1 MSSKPKISS
10 AELQEAAGRIKVLH
24 KKATEHALEIG
35 RELLRIKAALPHG
48 AFAKWVEK
56 ECEFK
61 IRMAQ
66 NYMTLARAGASSA
79 EIALVPSTLRVY
91 LSNSTPP
98 TVRQLVKQRL
108 ADGEQVSR
116 HDLRAAI
123 VEARKKRSTDANP
136 AAPDLLT
143 AGDTGTYPEIDRS
156 RKVAELLMQR
166 LSKNDYAYVMDGM
179 TWGTWN
185 RVLVWLRAK
194 STAAA
199 EPAEAQPIANAVR
212 TPAVPVAPD
221 ANPARR
227 VSA

>member
-1 MSSKPKISS
+1 MSSKPKISP
-10 AELQEAAGRIKVLH
+10 AELQEAAGRIKALH
-24 KKATEHALEIG
+24 KQATEHALEIG

-66 NYMTLARAGASSA
+66 NYMTLARAAGTSA
-79 EIALVPSTLRVY
+79 EIALLPSTLRVY
-91 LSNSTPP
+91 LSNSTPS
-98 TVRQLVKQRL
+98 TVRQLVKRRL

-123 VEARKKRSTDANP
+123 LQARKQRSGDSNP
-136 AAPDLLT
+136 PAPDLLA

-156 RKVAELLMQR
+156 RKVAELIMQR
-166 LSKNDYAYVMDGM
+166 LSNKDYEYIMDKM

-185 RVLVWLRAK
+185 RVLVWLRAR

-199 EPAEAQPIANAVR
+199 EPAAALPISNAVGSAVV
-212 TPAVPVAPD
+212 PAAAG
-221 ANPARR
+221 ANLRAR

>member
-1 MSSKPKISS
+1 MSSKPKISP

-66 NYMTLARAGASSA
+66 NYMTLARAGASA
-79 EIALVPSTLRVY
+79 EIGLEPSTLRLYV
-91 LSNSTPP
+91 SNSTPS
-98 TVRQLVKQRL
+98 TVRQLVKRRL
-108 ADGEQVSR
+108 ANGEHVSR

-123 VEARKKRSTDANP
+123 VEARQKRANDSNR
-136 AAPDLLT
+136 AAPDLLA
-143 AGDTGTYPEIDRS
+143 AGDIGPYAEIDRS

-166 LSKNDYAYVMDGM
+166 LSNKDYQYIMDGM

-194 STAAA
+194 PTIAA
-199 EPAEAQPIANAVR
+199 EPTDPPPISNAVGSGV
-212 TPAVPVAPD
+212 APVASE
-221 ANPARR
+221 AGVAARA
-227 VSA
+227 SA

>member
-1 MSSKPKISS
+1 MSSKTTISP

-66 NYMTLARAGASSA
+66 NYMTLARAGASA
-79 EIALVPSTLRVY
+79 EIGLVPSTLRLYV
-91 LSNSTPP
+91 SNSTPS
-98 TVRQLVKQRL
+98 TVRQLVKRRL
-108 ADGEQVSR
+108 ADGDQVSR
-116 HDLRAAI
+116 HDLRTAI
-123 VEARKKRSTDANP
+123 VEARKRRPNDANP
-136 AAPDLLT
+136 ATPDLL

-166 LSKNDYAYVMDGM
+166 LSQKDYEYVMDGM

-194 STAAA
+194 PTIAGK
-199 EPAEAQPIANAVR
+199 PAEAPPISNAVGS
-212 TPAVPVAPD
+212 PVAP
-221 ANPARR
+221 AGSEAGVAARA
-227 VSA
+227 SA

>member
-66 NYMTLARAGASSA
+66 NYMTLARAGASSE

-98 TVRQLVKQRL
+98 TVRRLVKRRL

-123 VEARKKRSTDANP
+123 VEARKKRSNDANP
-136 AAPDLLT
+136 AAPDLL

-166 LSKNDYAYVMDGM
+166 LSKKDYEYLMDGM

-199 EPAEAQPIANAVR
+199 EPAEAQPIADAVK
-212 TPAVPVAPD
+212 TPVVPVASEPN
-221 ANPARR
+221 AARR
-227 VSA
+227 ASA